1 MLNYFDINQGKV
13 RSEIW
18 SKCFKSPLQIVATCK
33 VKKVG
38 RRGGGGKGDFMRINI
53 LCWLFLQE
61 LEVTAKI
68 LLAKGGETSG
78 FIRDDV
84 EKALTAMVC
93 SLTPTRV
100 LCSLIS
106 GGARS
111 VPMHV

>member
-1 MLNYFDINQGKV
+1 MKFGPNV
-13 RSEIW
+13 M
-18 SKCFKSPLQIVATCK
+18 KSPPHIVATCW

-38 RRGGGGKGDFMRINI
+38 RGGEGDFMRINI

>member
-1 MLNYFDINQGKV
+1 MG
-13 RSEIW
+13 
-18 SKCFKSPLQIVATCK
+18 
-33 VKKVG
+33 G
-38 RRGGGGKGDFMRINI
+38 RLGGDYIGNNI
-53 LCWLFLQE
+53 LSLLFLQE

-68 LLAKGGETSG
+68 LLGKGGETSG

-111 VPMHV
+111 VPPCMYDVMHTNTPFVNYHAAEHNVY